1 MVKGLVASSNHSL
14 CCMGTDTKYMT
25 PTFLSCSLRIL
36 SDKDKYVSDVSLHV
50 ATTITWLYC
59 QLGYGS
65 ELQDF
70 APPMTWLYLQFEFQ
84 LHYSFLSFTRF
95 VPVRCYGFIKN
106 RTMHRMAM
114 NFGTMVPKESILID
128 ICPMFTITV
137 FNTSHSQFTIFNT
150 SIRRTSRVTCN
161 LMSVS

>member
-1 MVKGLVASSNHSL
+1 MTLILLHHLTHLLRSEGAWPLLQWAILPVWMMVKGLVASSNHSL

-70 APPMTWLYLQFEFQ
+70 APPMTWLYLQFEFL
-84 LHYSFLSFTRF
+84 LHSSFLS
-95 VPVRCYGFIKN
+95 
-106 RTMHRMAM
+106 
-114 NFGTMVPKESILID
+114 S
-128 ICPMFTITV
+128 MF
-137 FNTSHSQFTIFNT
+137 NK
-150 SIRRTSRVTCN
+150 
-161 LMSVS
+161 SVLYWMYPWLLNSSLNYD